1 MEHRLY
7 WIPTDG
13 GLSPALFA
21 DLLMRVS
28 AARRARIGTLRRVT
42 DRENAL
48 LAAVAVRIFAARAV
62 QAKNGALQFS
72 RTETGKPYLIGAEAF
87 QFSPSHT
94 DGAVALAVSPLAVG
108 ADIERLR
115 AAPRG
120 VAARFFTPSECVF
133 CADDDARFF
142 DIWTRKEAMAK
153 RDGTPL
159 ADMLTTCDTTAASV
173 AAETRAFFRDGF
185 ALAVASAAANEFS
198 LCRLSVQTLA
208 DMAAE
213 TLAPID

>member
-13 GLSPALFA
+13 TLSPALFD

-28 AARRARIGTLRRVT
+28 ATRRAQIGTLRRT
-42 DRENAL
+42 ADRENAL
-48 LAAVAVRIFAARAV
+48 LASIAVRVFSALAMC
-62 QAKNGALQFS
+62 AKNSALHFS

-87 QFSPSHT
+87 HFSPAHT

-120 VAARFFTPSECVF
+120 VAARFFTPRECAL
-133 CADDDARFF
+133 CAESDVRFF

-159 ADMLTTCDTTAASV
+159 ADRIAVCDTASASV
-173 AAETRAFFRDGF
+173 AAETRVFRQEGF
-185 ALAVASAAANEFS
+185 VLAVASAAVNDFS
-198 LCRLSVQTLA
+198 LYRLSVQTLVG
-208 DMAAE
+208 MAEE
-213 TLAPID
+213 TLSQID